1 MARAAQGLG
10 RTEDEYIV
18 FSFRKNKLVRVYS
31 RAGQNKTPGSI
42 LTRVFCFVDL
52 SSRVRITAQIV

>member
-18 FSFRKNKLVRVYS
+18 CSFRKNKPVCVQA

-42 LTRVFCFVDL
+42 LIQVFCFADL